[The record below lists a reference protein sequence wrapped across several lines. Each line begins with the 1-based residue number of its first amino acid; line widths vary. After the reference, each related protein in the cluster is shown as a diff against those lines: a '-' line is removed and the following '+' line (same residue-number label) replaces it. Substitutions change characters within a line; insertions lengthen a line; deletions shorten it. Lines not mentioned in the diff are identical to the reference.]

1 MRRYLQPAILLLLG
15 LGVWAAQDVLP
26 WPNVGFAAMLVYA
39 VGTAWWAVAAA
50 TAPAPLLRHGL
61 AAWLPTLPLV
71 AVFAWIEAR
80 TGFDGPGAIVA
91 MTLLPLLIV
100 TLVAS
105 AIASMVLGLRNA

>member
-1 MRRYLQPAILLLLG
+1 MRRYLQPGILLLLG

-39 VGTAWWAVAAA
+39 VGTAWWAVVAA

-61 AAWLPTLPLV
+61 AAWLPALPLI

-91 MTLLPLLIV
+91 MILMPLALLTLLAGAV
-100 TLVAS
+100 G
-105 AIASMVLGLRNA
+105 SMILALRKA